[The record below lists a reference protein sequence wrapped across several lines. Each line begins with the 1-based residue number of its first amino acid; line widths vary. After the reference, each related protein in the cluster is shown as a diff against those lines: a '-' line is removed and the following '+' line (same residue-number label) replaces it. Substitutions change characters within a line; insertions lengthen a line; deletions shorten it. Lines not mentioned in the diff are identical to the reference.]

1 MKVIKDDCGN
11 EYKVSDFEAFK
22 KHIRLYHS
30 KNGKGDGSIH
40 EENGFWFKV
49 TEEFYDY
56 VMDLQYAQKYWN
68 YIILFTNP

>member
-30 KNGKGDGSIH
+30 KNGKGDRSIH

-56 VMDLQYAQKYWN
+56 IMDL
-68 YIILFTNP
+68 